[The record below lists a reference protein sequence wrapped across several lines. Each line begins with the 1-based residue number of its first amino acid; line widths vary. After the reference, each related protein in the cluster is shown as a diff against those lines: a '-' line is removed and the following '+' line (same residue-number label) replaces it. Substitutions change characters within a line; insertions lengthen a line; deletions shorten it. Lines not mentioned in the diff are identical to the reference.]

1 MIRHQNATLSA
12 TFVLFA
18 ALLAA
23 PAFGQQEIELRN
35 DGLEDGGQAAIQL
48 GFVDDEIGAATFNI
62 PKRLF
67 PIKLER
73 VQIFWLSATK
83 NTPPSVQDSIRIYTG
98 GLPSP
103 RQIAVL
109 DGPQLI
115 DGFLN
120 EFDVSG
126 FEIILEE
133 PSLLTIGLKFSD
145 APDGNRLKPSLV
157 TDTDGCQPEKN
168 PLFAIPGGWKDL
180 CGFGASGDFVIRAI
194 ISTAVPDFQ
203 KGDLNCD
210 GSIDIPDVEPFVLAL
225 LSARKYKEKY
235 PDCDR
240 QLADVSEDGTID
252 LTDVEPFIELL
263 IGP

>member
-1 MIRHQNATLSA
+1 MFRNATVLPSMMCILSA
-12 TFVLFA
+12 A
-18 ALLAA
+18 IAAA
-23 PAFGQQEIELRN
+23 PAFAQRELELRN

-48 GFVDDEIGAATFNI
+48 GFVDDEIGAATFSI

-67 PIKLER
+67 PIKVER

-83 NTPPSVQDSIRIYTG
+83 NTPPSVQDSIRIYRG
-98 GLPSP
+98 GLPRP
-103 RQIAVL
+103 TQIAVL

-120 EFDVSG
+120 EFDVSA
-126 FEIILEE
+126 FQIILEE

-145 APDGNRLKPSLV
+145 APNGNRLKPSLV
-157 TDTDGCQPEKN
+157 TDTDGCQPGKN

-194 ISTAVPDFQ
+194 ISTGDPGFQ

-210 GSIDIPDVEPFVLAL
+210 GSIDLPDVEPFVLAL
-225 LSARKYKEKY
+225 LSARQYKEKY

-240 QLADVSEDGTID
+240 KLADVSEDGTID
-252 LTDVEPFIELL
+252 LSDVEPFIKLL